1 MCARKAR
8 RWSLGSWPNL
18 ICDLRPI
25 ISARLERVAGIEPA
39 RSAWEADR
47 LPLHHTRAGA
57 SVRSRLRGRQRF
69 GLYAAFDR
77 FEPCLAKPLRQVLAR
92 GSAQVLV
99 GGPDHDIRAVKP
111 FL

>member
-47 LPLHHTRAGA
+47 LPLHHTRTWPAVPGA
-57 SVRSRLRGRQRF
+57 VADLVVLILLVNGVSPGQGRLS
-69 GLYAAFDR
+69 
-77 FEPCLAKPLRQVLAR
+77 KPLRLCNYGTSGRVR
-92 GSAQVLV
+92 DRKSVV
-99 GGPDHDIRAVKP
+99 
-111 FL
+111 